1 MRLISLGN
9 HYGAAEPFS
18 HLFEETIVM
27 GKRYEA
33 FDNLNLTNKD
43 VVLFCGGED
52 ISPSLYKQKNSRH
65 TSASKDLSERDRF
78 EAYAMNLA
86 VTKGSKLLG
95 ICRGAQLMCAIA
107 GGSLYQHVNNHS
119 GRGHMMKT
127 KDNLEIHVCSV
138 HHQMMNP
145 FKTNHELIAWASSV
159 LSDVHLIEG
168 EKNIPVEVEPEVIY
182 FKDVRGLAIQY
193 HPEFMSDKSEAVVY
207 STELVK
213 KYLLT

>member
-1 MRLISLGN
+1 
-9 HYGAAEPFS
+9 
-18 HLFEETIVM
+18 
-27 GKRYEA
+27 
-33 FDNLNLTNKD
+33 
-43 VVLFCGGED
+43 
-52 ISPSLYKQKNSRH
+52 
-65 TSASKDLSERDRF
+65 
-78 EAYAMNLA
+78 
-86 VTKGSKLLG
+86 
-95 ICRGAQLMCAIA
+95 
-107 GGSLYQHVNNHS
+107 
-119 GRGHMMKT
+119 MKT

-168 EKNIPVEVEPEVIY
+168 ETNIPVEVEPEVVY
-182 FKDVRGLAIQY
+182 FKDVNGLAIQY

>member
-18 HLFEETIVM
+18 HLFKETIVM
-27 GKRYEA
+27 GRRYEA

-65 TSASKDLSERDRF
+65 TSASQDLSERDRF
-78 EAYAMNLA
+78 EAHAMNLA
-86 VTKGSKLLG
+86 ITKGSKLLG

-193 HPEFMSDKSEAVVY
+193 HPEFMSDKSEAVIY